1 MRRLAEWMKSIGPGR
16 LINISLAAGIVLSLV
31 FVHAEFTRGL
41 NARRAEIRQAM
52 DTQAIALDGTLA
64 AISGRVERLREW
76 TRRALLAPPA
86 DTPQLNAFLDGVAQ
100 AGADEV
106 PMLDRVGPADA
117 NPLDGPVP
125 AALLALPDRGLA
137 RHEGLS
143 RPDRAHWRAEAATAV
158 ALAQQLALDVRTQP
172 GLGRGY
178 FIATSGLVAV
188 APWRAADNAHGL
200 MAGIFER
207 SAYRLSTLAAN
218 PTGRVL
224 WTETPAPPPQ
234 GAARDEA
241 PAQPPPT
248 VAAPIDDQGRFL
260 GVVAF
265 DLDPAVLALPTA
277 NTAAGGAVLLLGS
290 DDRLLSATGTP
301 PADLFQQGRPTPVG
315 LAAVMGKT
323 AATAEHA
330 GYLITTRPLANAPW
344 RLVHVAPRA
353 ALTWSLVVHTAGS
366 MAGFSSVLLAVVL
379 LFNMVVRRMVR
390 SQERSAAAEREAR
403 AATEQAL
410 AELRAAHD
418 ELDFLNREKTRFFS
432 LISHDLRG
440 PFNVLLGMT
449 KELADYGTRMAPAD
463 VADFAASVHQSA
475 VTAHTLLDNLLNWSR
490 VQMSGTPFSPSVMP
504 LGEVVAAAIHDLG
517 PTADAKGIRIL
528 DASGDRHILADRT
541 MVLAILR
548 NLLANAIKFS
558 HPNQGVQV
566 TSRALGDRLEIAVS
580 DRGIGMDPEQLD
592 QLYRREA
599 QDSRPGTLGE
609 VGTGLGL
616 TLVRDLVA
624 RHGGVLA
631 IDSQPGVGTT
641 VSFTVPLAA
650 APR

>member
-1 MRRLAEWMKSIGPGR
+1 MKRLAEWIKSIGPGR
-16 LINISLAAGIVLSLV
+16 LINMSLAAGIILSLV

-41 NARRAEIRQAM
+41 NSRRAEIRQEM
-52 DTQAIALDGTLA
+52 DIQAIALDGTLS
-64 AISGRVERLREW
+64 AISGRINRLREG
-76 TRRALLAPPA
+76 TRRSLRPPPPT
-86 DTPQLNAFLDGVAQ
+86 DSGFVPSFLDAVAQ
-100 AGADEV
+100 AGEGEV
-106 PMLDRVGPADA
+106 TVLDHTGQPGTPADV
-117 NPLDGPVP
+117 LGGPP
-125 AALLALPDRGLA
+125 AAAVLALSDRA
-137 RHEGLS
+137 VSHREGLS
-143 RPDRAHWRAEAATAV
+143 RPDHAHWRTDIAATV

-172 GLGRGY
+172 GITRGY

-188 APWRAADNAHGL
+188 APWRATDNAREL
-200 MAGIFER
+200 MATAFDRG
-207 SAYRLSTLAAN
+207 AYRLSTQAAN
-218 PTGRVL
+218 PAGRIL
-224 WTETPAPPPQ
+224 WTETS
-234 GAARDEA
+234 AAQA
-241 PAQPPPT
+241 A

-265 DLDPAVLALPTA
+265 DLDPALLALPL
-277 NTAAGGAVLLLGS
+277 NTAGGAVLLLGS
-290 DDRLLSATGTP
+290 DDRVLSSTGSP
-301 PADLFQQGRPTPVG
+301 PADLFQPGGPTPLG
-315 LAAVMGKT
+315 PT
-323 AATAEHA
+323 ATMTKEATTTEHA
-330 GYLITTRPLANAPW
+330 GYIVTVRPLANAPW
-344 RLVHVAPRA
+344 RLVHVAPRS
-353 ALTWSLVVHTAGS
+353 ALTWSLVLHTAGS

-403 AATEQAL
+403 SATEQAL

-449 KELADYGTRMAPAD
+449 KELADHGTRMAPAD

-580 DRGIGMDPEQLD
+580 DRGIGMDPEHLD

-631 IDSQPGVGTT
+631 INSQPGAGTT

>member
-16 LINISLAAGIVLSLV
+16 LINISLGAGIALSLV

-41 NARRAEIRQAM
+41 ATRQTEIRHHVDAQAM
-52 DTQAIALDGTLA
+52 ALDDALSAIAD
-64 AISGRVERLREW
+64 RVYRLREW
-76 TRRALLAPPA
+76 TRRSLQGQALPA
-86 DTPQLNAFLDGVAQ
+86 TGLMGEGGFLDMVAAAKDRDVVVLDNASPA
-100 AGADEV
+100 AGG
-106 PMLDRVGPADA
+106 L
-117 NPLDGPVP
+117 LDGPP
-125 AALLALPDRGLA
+125 AAAVLALPDRALF
-137 RHEGLS
+137 RHDDLS
-143 RPDRAHWRAEAATAV
+143 RPDRAGWRTEV
-158 ALAQQLALDVRTQP
+158 ALALGLAQQLALDVHTQA
-172 GLGRGY
+172 GLARGY
-178 FIATSGLVAV
+178 FIGASGLAAV
-188 APWRAADNAHGL
+188 APWSPTDNASEL
-200 MAGIFER
+200 MASIYDRR
-207 SAYRLSTLAAN
+207 SYRLSAQAAN
-218 PTGRVL
+218 PTGRAI
-224 WTETPAPPPQ
+224 WIDDPP
-234 GAARDEA
+234 RT
-241 PAQPPPT
+241 T
-248 VAAPIDDQGRFL
+248 VAAPVEHAGRFV
-260 GVVAF
+260 GVIAF
-265 DLDPAVLALPTA
+265 DLALAAMPVADFEPADAF
-277 NTAAGGAVLLLGS
+277 NGAVLLLGP
-290 DDRLLSATGTP
+290 DDRLLLALGTP
-301 PADLFQQGRPTPVG
+301 PAALFQQDRPTPLG
-315 LAAVMGKT
+315 LAAVAGKD
-323 AATAEHA
+323 AATTVHA
-330 GYLITTRPLANAPW
+330 GYIVTTRPLANAPW
-344 RLVHVAPRA
+344 RLVHVAPRS
-353 ALTWSLVVHTAGS
+353 ALTWSMIKHTAGS

-379 LFNMVVRRMVR
+379 LFNIVVRRMVR

-403 AATEQAL
+403 AATEHAL
-410 AELRAAHD
+410 TELRAAHD

-449 KELADYGTRMAPAD
+449 KELADHGTRMAPAD
-463 VADFAASVHQSA
+463 VADFATSVHQSA
-475 VTAHTLLDNLLNWSR
+475 VAAHTLLDNLLNWSR

-517 PTADAKGIRIL
+517 PTAEAKGIRIL

-580 DRGIGMDPEQLD
+580 DRGVGMDPAQLD

-616 TLVRDLVA
+616 TLVRDLAA

>member
-106 PMLDRVGPADA
+106 PMLDRVGPTDA
-117 NPLDGPVP
+117 NPMDGPVP
-125 AALLALPDRGLA
+125 AALLALPDRALA

-143 RPDRAHWRAEAATAV
+143 RPDRAHWRAEVATAV

-188 APWRAADNAHGL
+188 APWRPTDSAHGL
-200 MAGIFER
+200 MAGVFER

-218 PTGRVL
+218 PAGRVL

-241 PAQPPPT
+241 PARPLPT
-248 VAAPIDDQGRFL
+248 VAAPIDNQGRFL

-265 DLDPAVLALPTA
+265 DLDPALLALPTA
-277 NTAAGGAVLLLGS
+277 DAAGAVLLLGS
-290 DDRLLSATGTP
+290 DDRLLSAAGTP
-301 PADLFQQGRPTPVG
+301 PADLFQQGRPTPIG
-315 LAAVMGKT
+315 LAAVMGRT

-330 GYLITTRPLANAPW
+330 GYVITTRPLANAPW

-353 ALTWSLVVHTAGS
+353 ALTWSLVLHTAGS

-390 SQERSAAAEREAR
+390 SQERSATAEREAR
-403 AATEQAL
+403 AATEHAL

-528 DASGDRHILADRT
+528 DAAGDRHILADRT

-566 TSRALGDRLEIAVS
+566 TSRALGDRLEIAVA